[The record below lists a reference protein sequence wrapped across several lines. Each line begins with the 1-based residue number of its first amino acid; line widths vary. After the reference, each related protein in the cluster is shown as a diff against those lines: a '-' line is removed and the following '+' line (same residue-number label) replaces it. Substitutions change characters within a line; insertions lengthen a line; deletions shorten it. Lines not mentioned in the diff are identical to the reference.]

1 MFSNAPF
8 STFQPQN
15 TMSNRPELTRPEQS
29 GSSDKTRGPGLP
41 PSAPQRNLFS
51 YPQIRKLALLT
62 GLLILCFAKPLYDLI
77 RFAVHSDLFSHVL
90 LIPFISAYLVW
101 LKKESLRPGAP
112 ASRGAAF
119 GLAAAGLAALIGYWL
134 AARSGIVG
142 GRQDYLTWTM
152 FAMVLFFIGACV
164 WCLDSA
170 TLSAVAF
177 PLGFLFFSVPFPHFM
192 VEAIETFLQ
201 YTSALCAHLFFTL
214 SGMSFI
220 RDGLVFQLPGIQLEV
235 APECSGIHSTL
246 VLFISSLVAG
256 QLFLRS
262 FTARTLL
269 ALAVIPLGILRNAFR
284 IWTIGELCVHISPDM
299 IDSPIHRRGGPFFFA
314 LSLIPLALFLIW
326 LRKRSPK

>member
-1 MFSNAPF
+1 
-8 STFQPQN
+8 
-15 TMSNRPELTRPEQS
+15 MSNHPELTRPEQS
-29 GSSDKTRGPGLP
+29 SSSVA
-41 PSAPQRNLFS
+41 PSAAVQTLFS
-51 YPQIRKLALLT
+51 YPQIRKLALFT
-62 GLLILCFAKPLYDLI
+62 GLLVLCFSKPLYDLI
-77 RFAVHSDLFSHVL
+77 RFAVRSDLFSHVL

-101 LKKESLRPGAP
+101 LKRDSLRPGAP
-112 ASRGAAF
+112 RSRGAAF
-119 GLAAAGLAALIGYWL
+119 GWAAAGLAVLIGYWL
-134 AARSGIVG
+134 GARSGIIA
-142 GRQDYLTWTM
+142 GRLDYLAWTT
-152 FAMVLFFIGACV
+152 FSFVLFFIGVCF
-164 WCLDSA
+164 WCLDRA

-177 PLGFLFFSVPFPHFM
+177 PLGFLLFSAPFPHFM
-192 VEAIETFLQ
+192 VHAIETFLQ
-201 YTSALCAHLFFTL
+201 YTSALCAHLFFSL

-220 RDGLVFQLPGIQLEV
+220 REGLMFQLPGIHLEV

-299 IDSPIHRRGGPFFFA
+299 IESPIHTRGGPLFFA

-326 LRKRSPK
+326 LRNRSK